1 MRKIRLETEECLS
14 GLEINGRSVTAN
26 FLFPPEFIGF
36 QGHFP
41 GKPILPGA
49 CQIQCVLSTIEKG
62 AGKIAVLKEIARAK
76 YVTPIFPDEPVTCT
90 VQEVDAAGDVT
101 FKARI
106 SKGGERVTE
115 MKLRVSLVEGASR

>member
-1 MRKIRLETEECLS
+1 VRKIKQETEACLS
-14 GLEINGRSVTAN
+14 GLAASGRSVTAD
-26 FLFPPEFIGF
+26 FLFPPDYIGF

-49 CQIQCVLSTIEKG
+49 CQVQCVLSTIEKG
-62 AGKIAVLKEIARAK
+62 RGQRAVLKVIERAK

-90 VQEVDAAGDVT
+90 VQEDADAGDVT

-106 SKGGERVTE
+106 SKGGTRVTE
-115 MKLRVSLVEGASR
+115 MKLRVSLDEGESR

>member
-1 MRKIRLETEECLS
+1 LRKIKLETVECLS
-14 GLEINGRSVTAN
+14 ALVLDGRSVTAD
-26 FLFPPEFIGF
+26 FLFPPGFIGF

-62 AGKIAVLKEIARAK
+62 KGKTVVLKEIERAK
-76 YVTPIFPDEPVTCT
+76 YVTPIFPDESVTCT

-115 MKLRVSLVEGASR
+115 MKLRVSLVEGESR